1 MSLER
6 NFLQERM
13 AEGFADGQ
21 SQSLDWKSAM
31 SGDWGSKPGVNSGS
45 SIEFMDFRP
54 YLPGDDIRR
63 IDWNVYART
72 DSLIVKQYQNEIR
85 PHVDILIDGS
95 KSMAISDWKAG
106 QTMYRAGFYCGAS
119 EKAGFSHT
127 CWLPEFQPQAK
138 AANNKAANNK
148 AANNKAANNK
158 AANNKAANNKAA
170 RQSGAATSDVGG
182 ATGNYL
188 RFTYQQWFNE
198 PNLLP
203 RFDASVSWGEALSAF
218 GCPCAPQGYRIL
230 ISDLLWPE
238 DPLKCAAEFA
248 AKAAKTLI
256 VEILAKNDLEPDIWG
271 NYRIIDC
278 ETQNFSE
285 LNISADTLTA
295 YKRRL
300 SEHRNRWVQACRAE
314 GIALFSDAEIDAEKD
329 AAISDRLP

>member
-6 NFLQERM
+6 NFLQERL

-31 SGDWGSKPGVNSGS
+31 SGDWGSKPGVHSGS

-95 KSMAISDWKAG
+95 KSMAISNWKAG

-127 CWLPEFQPQAK
+127 CWLPEYQPQAK
-138 AANNKAANNK
+138 SPNNKSP
-148 AANNKAANNK
+148 
-158 AANNKAANNKAA
+158 
-170 RQSGAATSDVGG
+170 RQSVGATSDVGG

-198 PNLLP
+198 PDLLP
-203 RFDASVSWGEALSAF
+203 RFDASFSWGEALSAL
-218 GCPCAPQGYRIL
+218 GCPCAPLGYRIL

-238 DPLKCAAEFA
+238 DPLKCAALFA
-248 AKAAKTLI
+248 VKAAKTLI
-256 VEILAKNDLEPDIWG
+256 VEILAKNDLEPDFFG
-271 NYRIIDC
+271 NCRIIDC
-278 ETQNFSE
+278 ESQDFSE

-314 GIALFSDAEIDAEKD
+314 GIVLFNDEETSC
-329 AAISDRLP
+329 